1 MSNQDRRLGQ
11 RQLTEKEMALLRTQ
25 RDRQDRYIRTALFVQ
40 SKWFMIG
47 GSVGIGLFLLI
58 IFLISR

>member
-1 MSNQDRRLGQ
+1 MSHQDRRLGQ
-11 RQLTEKEMALLRTQ
+11 RQLTEKEMALLRVQ

-47 GSVGIGLFLLI
+47 GSVGIGLFLLLV
-58 IFLISR
+58 FLVSR